1 MGQWVFDEL
10 RATAVRRQPNETEL
24 FKTEQTGEGE
34 YAGNDALVREV
45 LQNSIDAATGEGP
58 VRVRLAIHEAVEAP
72 VPVRL
77 GHYFRRLREP
87 LQKRQVN
94 YNSHDYPVEP
104 CRFLVCEDFATKG
117 LEGNTLL
124 FQDPPTG
131 HPEYFYWF
139 WRNIGRS
146 GKTGVELGRWGLG
159 KTVYRAASRVGC
171 MFGLT
176 VRSSDRRELLM
187 GQAVSQIHRHEGK
200 EFVPEGFWCSTQAAD
215 GLPLPIEQAEEL
227 AAFRREWKLTR
238 RQEPGLSVVAPYI
251 PAEIKAER
259 LVQAVAVH
267 FFTRIVRGEL
277 IVEVAGDGKT
287 ITLDAAGIESA
298 CRQIVWNGPRR
309 TKRHVAP
316 PISFARKCFHLP
328 RLTPTEVLG
337 KDRLPELSEA
347 AFSAETLTQLRRQF
361 SAGELVGVCVRFWLP
376 KKVGGEQGA
385 CDVFVQRGLETERG
399 DTYYVRE
406 GMTITKINSRAASKG
421 IRGLLLVDR
430 GPLAVLLG
438 DTEGPAHEDWDSSA
452 ERPDLT
458 WKVWK
463 GRVKFVRGL
472 VDSLVELLTPPNTE
486 PDFDLLSDFFSVELP
501 KGSQRKRSSGEDATE
516 SPKFEPPVVTPK
528 WYRVTDRAGGF
539 TVSRTP
545 NVLLPEKGNLLLSV
559 AYDLPR
565 GDPLKNWS
573 KFDFSLGEQSGELKP
588 TGRGLKV
595 TRVQGNQLLLHDFQ
609 ANFTLAIDGFDRHRD
624 LYVRIDEPPN
634 DEPQGDAKPAET
646 QA

>member
-1 MGQWVFDEL
+1 MGKWVFDEL

-45 LQNSIDAATGEGP
+45 LQNSIDAAAGAAP
-58 VRVRLAIHEAVEAP
+58 VRVRLAIHEASEAP
-72 VPVRL
+72 VPARL
-77 GHYFRRLREP
+77 AHYFRRLREP

-94 YNSHDYPVEP
+94 YKSHDYPLIP
-104 CRFLVCEDFATKG
+104 CRYLVCEDFSTRG

-124 FQDPPTG
+124 FHDPPPG
-131 HPEYFYWF
+131 QMEFFYWF

-176 VRSSDRRELLM
+176 IRESDQRPLLM
-187 GQAVSQIHRHEGK
+187 GQAVLQIHRHEGT
-200 EFVPEGFWCSTQAAD
+200 EFVPEGFWCSGQGAD

-238 RQEPGLSVVAPYI
+238 KEEPGLSVVAPFI
-251 PAEIKAER
+251 PTEIKSQR

-267 FFTRIVRGEL
+267 FFSRIVRGEL
-277 IVEVAGDGKT
+277 SVEVVGDGKT
-287 ITLDAAGIESA
+287 VTLDAAGIEAA
-298 CRQIVWNGPRR
+298 CRQIEWNGPRR

-316 PISFARKCFHLP
+316 PISFARNCFQLS

-337 KDRLPELSEA
+337 RERLPELTEA
-347 AFSAETLTQLRRQF
+347 AFSPETLIQLRRQF
-361 SAGELVGVCVRFWLP
+361 SAGELVGVCVRMWLP
-376 KKVGGEQGA
+376 KKVGGELGS
-385 CDVFVQRGLETERG
+385 CDVFVQRGVESERS
-399 DTYYVRE
+399 DTYYIRE
-406 GMTITKINSRAASKG
+406 GMTITKINSRAASNG
-421 IRGLLLVDR
+421 IRGLVMVDR
-430 GPLAVLLG
+430 GPLAELLG

-463 GRVKFVRGL
+463 GRVKFVRGI
-472 VDSLVELLTPPNTE
+472 VDSLVEILTPTTTE
-486 PDFDLLSDFFSVELP
+486 PDFDLLSDFFSVQLTS
-501 KGSQRKRSSGEDATE
+501 GNQRKRKTGDESIDA
-516 SPKFEPPVVTPK
+516 PKFEPPDVKPR
-528 WYRVTDRAGGF
+528 WYRITERSGGF
-539 TVSRTP
+539 TLSRTP
-545 NVLLPEKGNLLLSV
+545 NVPLPANQKLLLSV

-573 KFDFSLGEQSGELKP
+573 MFDFVIGEKSGELKP
-588 TGRGLKV
+588 TGKGVKAA
-595 TRVQGNQLLLHDFQ
+595 RVKGNELLLHDFQ
-609 ANFTLAIDGFDRHRD
+609 EQFSLAVDGFDRHRD
-624 LYVRIDEPPN
+624 LYVRIDEPRV
-634 DEPQGDAKPAET
+634 DDSSEGAAEV